1 MNESKGG
8 SGFVAGFLMGGV
20 AGAAL
25 ALLLAPGRGDE
36 NWELLRER
44 SIELRT
50 RAEEAAARA
59 REEADE
65 LLARSKTI
73 LEEQKSRVQEAVD
86 EGRDVASQKKSE
98 LLSRYRIAKETGESP
113 IPEDTVAPEQRPES
127 ATE

>member
-36 NWELLRER
+36 NRELLRER